1 VTLPTPGLEYLA
13 HVEVELDT
21 PVDLGVTDAGH
32 RRIVPIIRGRVTG
45 ERFSGIV
52 VPGGADWQVVQADGA
67 TTIDTRYLL
76 RSDDGADVY
85 IRTAGVR
92 AGPPE
97 VLAALAR
104 GEEPDPSSYYFR
116 VTATFETSAPRYAWM
131 TRVLTVAVAQRRASA
146 VVYDA
151 YVVT

>member
-1 VTLPTPGLEYLA
+1 MTLPVPGLEFLA
-13 HVEVELDT
+13 HVEVELDA

-32 RRIVPIIRGRVTG
+32 RRIVPILGGRVTG

-52 VPGGADWQVVQADGA
+52 VPGGADWQVIQADGA

-92 AGPPE
+92 SGPPE

-116 VTATFETSAPRYAWM
+116 VHATFETSAPRYHWM
-131 TRVLTVAVAQRRASA
+131 TRVLTVAVAQRRASQ

-151 YVVT
+151 YTVG

>member
-1 VTLPTPGLEYLA
+1 MTLPVPGLEFLA
-13 HVEVELDT
+13 HVDVELDA

-32 RRIVPIIRGRVTG
+32 RRIVPIVGGTVTG
-45 ERFSGIV
+45 ERFAGIV
-52 VPGGADWQVVQADGA
+52 VPGGADWQVIHADGA

-76 RSDDGADVY
+76 RAHDGADVF

-92 AGPPE
+92 SGPPE

-104 GEEPDPSSYYFR
+104 GEDADPASYYFR
-116 VTATFETSAPRYAWM
+116 VHATFETSAPQYAWM
-131 TRVLTVAVAQRRASA
+131 TRVLTVAVARRRASA

-151 YVVT
+151 YTLT

>member
-1 VTLPTPGLEYLA
+1 VTLPVPGLEFLA
-13 HVEVELDT
+13 HVVVQLDE
-21 PVDLGVTDAGH
+21 PLDLGVTDAGH
-32 RRIVPIIRGRVTG
+32 RRIVPIVGGTVTG
-45 ERFSGIV
+45 ERFSGVV
-52 VPGGADWQVVQADGA
+52 VPGGADWQVIQADGA

-76 RSDDGADVY
+76 RAADGALVY
-85 IRTAGVR
+85 LRTAGVR

-116 VTATFETSAPRYAWM
+116 VTATFETSAPQHAWL
-131 TRVLTVAVAQRRASA
+131 TRVLTVAVARRRASA

-151 YVVT
+151 YTVT

>member
-1 VTLPTPGLEYLA
+1 MTLPVPVLEFLA
-13 HVEVELDT
+13 HVEVELAE
-21 PVDLGVTDAGH
+21 PVDLEVTDAGH
-32 RRIVPIIRGRVTG
+32 RRIVPIVGGTVTG
-45 ERFSGIV
+45 ERFSGVV
-52 VPGGADWQVVQADGA
+52 VPGGADWQVIQADGA

-76 RSDDGADVY
+76 RSHDGADVF

-104 GEEPDPSSYYFR
+104 GEDADPSSYYFR
-116 VTATFETSAPRYAWM
+116 VHATFETSAPSYRWM
-131 TRVLTVAVAQRRASA
+131 TRVLTVAVAERRASR

-151 YVVT
+151 YTLT

>member
-1 VTLPTPGLEYLA
+1 MTLPVPGLAYLA
-13 HVEVELDT
+13 HVEVDLDV

-32 RRIVPIIRGRVTG
+32 RRIVPIVGGRVTG
-45 ERFSGIV
+45 ERFTGVV
-52 VPGGADWQVVQADGA
+52 VPGGADWQVIQADGA

-76 RSDDGADVY
+76 RSDDGADVF

-92 AGPPE
+92 SGPPE

-116 VTATFETSAPRYAWM
+116 VHATFETSAPAYGWM
-131 TRVLTVAVAQRRASA
+131 TRLLTVAVAQRRASQ
-146 VVYDA
+146 VVYDLYA
-151 YVVT
+151 MT

>member
-1 VTLPTPGLEYLA
+1 MTLPTPGLEFLA
-13 HVEVELDT
+13 HVEVELDA

-32 RRIVPIIRGRVTG
+32 RRIVPIVGGRVTG

-52 VPGGADWQVVQADGA
+52 VPGGADWQAIQADGA
-67 TTIDTRYLL
+67 ITIDTRYLL

-85 IRTAGVR
+85 VRTAGVR

-116 VTATFETSAPRYAWM
+116 VHATFETSAPRYACM
-131 TRVLTVAVAQRRASA
+131 TRVLTVAVAARRASQ

>member
-1 VTLPTPGLEYLA
+1 MLPVPGLEFLA
-13 HVEVELDT
+13 HVVVELAE

-32 RRIVPIIRGRVTG
+32 RRIVPIVGGTVTG
-45 ERFSGIV
+45 ERFSGVV

-76 RSDDGADVY
+76 RADDGAHVY
-85 IRTAGVR
+85 LRTAGVR
-92 AGPPE
+92 SGPPE

-104 GEEPDPSSYYFR
+104 GEDADPSSYYFR
-116 VTATFETSAPRYAWM
+116 VHATFETSAPQHVWL
-131 TRVLTVAVAQRRASA
+131 TRVLTIGVARRRAST

-151 YVVT
+151 YTVT